1 MPTYLFCFQ
10 TPFLLFQFSNKLI
23 AQVAC
28 DVLQLLVSYWQKLQ
42 EYESSL
48 SRKIT
53 EVRQFKTFVW
63 KPYAILS

>member
-1 MPTYLFCFQ
+1 MCIW
-10 TPFLLFQFSNKLI
+10 LLITFSLQFSNKLV

-48 SRKIT
+48 CRKIA
-53 EVRQFKTFVW
+53 EVSQ
-63 KPYAILS
+63 IL

>member
-1 MPTYLFCFQ
+1 MIAKYFIWFLITF
-10 TPFLLFQFSNKLI
+10 FLLQFSNKLV

-42 EYESSL
+42 KYESSL

-53 EVRQFKTFVW
+53 EVCQF
-63 KPYAILS
+63 L